1 MPRRKAEDYG
11 EFAVDEEKVRQA
23 QKKLVDGLTA
33 THLAQTFRALSDPSR
48 VRIVSALASGEMCV
62 CNIAAAVGMSDSAVA
77 HQLRA
82 LRDSRLVQFEKR
94 GGEAFY
100 SLQSPH
106 IASLFAE
113 GIKHTSDG

>member
-1 MPRRKAEDYG
+1 MPRRKAQDYE
-11 EFAVDEEKVRQA
+11 EFAVNEEKVREA

-62 CNIAAAVGMSDSAVA
+62 CNIAAAVGMSDSATA

-82 LRDSRLVQFEKR
+82 LRESRLVKFDKR
-94 GGEAFY
+94 EGEAFY
-100 SLQSPH
+100 RLQSPH

-113 GIKHTSDG
+113 GVKHTDDE